1 MLPAPTSFRT
11 VPHTGVIYVMSEAQ
25 KHGFTYQ
32 NPEWINLGQG
42 APEAGCIPN
51 GPARMTTVPIDQ
63 INAEYSPVAGMTELR
78 EAIAHLYNTR
88 YRRGRGSR
96 YTAANVAISSG
107 GRAGLTRIAAALGN
121 IHLGHLLPDYTAYA
135 ELLDLF
141 RNFIPIP
148 IVLDAAG
155 EFRMDADR
163 LRTEIIGKGLG
174 ALLFSNPANPTGQT
188 IYGEELEKWA
198 GLARSLGCV
207 LIADEF
213 YSHYLYDG
221 AAEGRLSSS
230 LAEHV
235 EDVNKDPVLIVDG
248 LTKNWRYPGLRLS
261 WTVGP
266 ADVIERVIS
275 AGSFLDGGA
284 AHPIQ
289 RAAIDLVR
297 PEQADAEAKAIQQ
310 MFGAKRKLIISALA
324 ALDLTLTTLPK
335 GGFYC
340 FPSLV
345 QLPDHL
351 NDGMKFFKAAL
362 TKKLIVV
369 PGEFFDVDPGNRR
382 SHIPSRLKPYVRIS
396 FGPGEKDLTEGLQ
409 RISQILGRPLKA
421 PII

>member
-1 MLPAPTSFRT
+1 MMPTAPSSFRT
-11 VPHTGVIYVMSEAQ
+11 VPHTGVIFVMSEAQ
-25 KHGFTYQ
+25 KQGFTYQ
-32 NPEWINLGQG
+32 NPDWINLGQG
-42 APEAGCIPN
+42 APEAGVIPN
-51 GPARMTTVPIDQ
+51 GPARLTSIPIDE

-78 EAIAHLYNTR
+78 EAVAHLYNTR
-88 YRRGRGSR
+88 YRQGRGSR

-107 GRAGLTRIAAALGN
+107 GRSGLTRIAAALGN

-148 IVLDAAG
+148 IVLNEAG

-163 LRTEIIGKGLG
+163 LRSEIIGKGLG

-188 IYGEELEKWA
+188 IHGSELEKWA
-198 GLARSLGCV
+198 GLARSFGCV

-213 YSHYLYDG
+213 YSHYLYDD
-221 AAEGRLSSS
+221 AATGRLSSS

-235 EDVNKDPVLIVDG
+235 DDVNKDPVLIVDG

-266 ADVIERVIS
+266 AGVIERVIS

-297 PEQADAEAKAIQQ
+297 PEQADAEAMAIQKL
-310 MFGAKRKLIISALA
+310 FGTKRTMLMSALNQ
-324 ALDLTLTTLPK
+324 LNLTLTTRPS

-340 FPSLV
+340 FPSLAN
-345 QLPDHL
+345 LPDHL

-362 TKKLIVV
+362 AKKLIVV
-369 PGEFFDVDPGNRR
+369 PGEFFDVDPGHRR

-396 FGPGEKDLTEGLQ
+396 FGPDQKDLAEGLH
-409 RISQILGRPLKA
+409 RISQLIGKPLN
-421 PII
+421 I